1 MRRLL
6 TPAWL
11 VRHGLAAALV
21 GAFLGLG
28 WWQISRAASGNV
40 LSWAYAIEWPVF
52 AGFVVFMWWRE
63 VRQALRPD
71 RPTRPARSDR
81 PERGTRRSAVLRR
94 GRKAAPSAA
103 GIRRPV
109 VPARR
114 TEEQAGY
121 GDSEL
126 DAYNDY
132 LAWLNANPNARPT
145 DYPG

>member
-21 GAFLGLG
+21 AAFLGLG
-28 WWQISRAASGNV
+28 WWQISRAASGNA

-52 AGFVVFMWWRE
+52 AGFVVFLWWRE
-63 VRQALRPD
+63 VRRTVWGDGQPRS
-71 RPTRPARSDR
+71 TRAAAP
-81 PERGTRRSAVLRR
+81 PERGTQ
-94 GRKAAPSAA
+94 PAA

-114 TEEQAGY
+114 TEERRPGY

-132 LAWLNANPNARPT
+132 LAWLNANPNARPS

>member
-11 VRHGLAAALV
+11 ARHGLAATLV
-21 GAFLGLG
+21 GGFLALG
-28 WWQISRAASGNV
+28 WWQLSRATGGNG
-40 LSWAYAIEWPVF
+40 LSWAYAVEWPVF
-52 AGFVVFMWWRE
+52 AGFVVFLWWRE
-63 VRQALRPD
+63 VRRALGPGQPSRPG
-71 RPTRPARSDR
+71 
-81 PERGTRRSAVLRR
+81 PE
-94 GRKAAPSAA
+94 APPPAA

-114 TEEQAGY
+114 TEEPAGY

-126 DAYNDY
+126 AAYNDY
-132 LAWLNANPNARPT
+132 LAWLNAHPGARPG

>member
-11 VRHGLAAALV
+11 VRHVLAAALV
-21 GAFLGLG
+21 AAFLGLG
-28 WWQISRAASGNV
+28 WWQLSRAAGGNV

-52 AGFVVFMWWRE
+52 AGFVVFLWWRE
-63 VRQALRPD
+63 VRRTPRRD
-71 RPTRPARSDR
+71 GPAP
-81 PERGTRRSAVLRR
+81 PERRNQ
-94 GRKAAPSAA
+94 PAA

-114 TEEQAGY
+114 TEERPGY

>member
-11 VRHGLAAALV
+11 VRHGLAVALV
-21 GAFLGLG
+21 AAFLGLG
-28 WWQISRAASGNV
+28 WWQISRAASGNA

-52 AGFVVFMWWRE
+52 AGFVVFLWWRE
-63 VRQALRPD
+63 VRGALRPD
-71 RPTRPARSDR
+71 RPAGS
-81 PERGTRRSAVLRR
+81 
-94 GRKAAPSAA
+94 GRKAPSPAA

-114 TEEQAGY
+114 TQEQQGY
-121 GDSEL
+121 ADSEL

>member
-11 VRHGLAAALV
+11 VRHALAAALV
-21 GAFLGLG
+21 TAFLWLG
-28 WWQISRAASGNV
+28 WWQISRAAAGNV

-52 AGFVVFMWWRE
+52 AGFVVFLWWRE
-63 VRQALRPD
+63 VRRALRRD
-71 RPTRPARSDR
+71 GPAPAES
-81 PERGTRRSAVLRR
+81 G
-94 GRKAAPSAA
+94 GRSAA

-114 TEEQAGY
+114 TEERPRY
-121 GDSEL
+121 EDSEL

>member
-21 GAFLGLG
+21 VAFLGLG
-28 WWQISRAASGNV
+28 WWQISRAASGNA

-52 AGFVVFMWWRE
+52 AGFVVFLWWRE
-63 VRQALRPD
+63 VRRTLRPD
-71 RPTRPARSDR
+71 ARPRPAR
-81 PERGTRRSAVLRR
+81 
-94 GRKAAPSAA
+94 KPSSPTA

-114 TEEQAGY
+114 TEEGRPGY
-121 GDSEL
+121 ADSEL
-126 DAYNDY
+126 AAYNDF
-132 LAWLNANPNARPT
+132 LAWLNANPNARPS

>member
-28 WWQISRAASGNV
+28 WWQISRAAAGNA

-52 AGFVVFMWWRE
+52 AGFVVFLWWRE
-63 VRQALRPD
+63 VRWAL
-71 RPTRPARSDR
+71 RSDR
-81 PERGTRRSAVLRR
+81 ATRR
-94 GRKAAPSAA
+94 GRKASAPAA

-114 TEEQAGY
+114 TEERPGY
-121 GDSEL
+121 ADSEL
-126 DAYNDY
+126 DAYNHY
-132 LAWLNANPNARPT
+132 LAWLNANPNARPS